1 MSANASSIFLVD
13 AVGPALPD
21 IRAPV
26 GLRHSFCIGRWKFM
40 SQTDTESAVDVKL
53 PFPAIR
59 RELPTRH
66 PENTDTMEE
75 IAQSI
80 DKPVLAAKLTKLSV
94 VIPVYNEEATVQTLV
109 SLVVNAPLPDGLRR
123 EIICVNDC
131 SRDGTAKKLDELPK
145 LFPEA
150 DFRIIHKPVN
160 EGKGAALRDGF
171 KHASGDIVLIQDA
184 DLEYDPAD
192 YPKLLQPILENRADV
207 VYGSRFMG
215 AAPHRVLYFWHTLG
229 NRVLTMMSNMFTNL
243 NLTDMEVC
251 YKVFR
256 KSVLDRI
263 QVKCNRFGFEPEITA
278 KIAKLRPRIRIFEVG
293 ISYYG
298 RSYEEGKKITWKDGV
313 KAILAII
320 RFRFSD

>member
-1 MSANASSIFLVD
+1 MYL
-13 AVGPALPD
+13 
-21 IRAPV
+21 
-26 GLRHSFCIGRWKFM
+26 M
-40 SQTDTESAVDVKL
+40 SQTDTETAVDVKM

-59 RELPTRH
+59 RELPRRH
-66 PENTDTMEE
+66 PENTDTMEQIE
-75 IAQSI
+75 QTI
-80 DKPVLAAKLTKLSV
+80 DKPLPTATLTKVSV

-109 SLVVNAPLPDGLRR
+109 SLVVNAPLPKGVRT

-131 SRDGTAKKLDELPK
+131 SRDNTAKKLDELPT

-150 DFRIIHKPVN
+150 DFKIVHKPVN

-192 YPKLLQPILENRADV
+192 YPKLLTPILQNRADV
-207 VYGSRFMG
+207 VFGSRFMG
-215 AAPHRVLYFWHTLG
+215 GEPHRVLYFWHTLG
-229 NRVLTMMSNMFTNL
+229 NRVLTTLSNMFTNL

-263 QVKCNRFGFEPEITA
+263 QIKCNRFGFEPEITA
-278 KIAKLRPRIRIFEVG
+278 KVAKLRPRIRIFEVG

>member
-1 MSANASSIFLVD
+1 
-13 AVGPALPD
+13 
-21 IRAPV
+21 
-26 GLRHSFCIGRWKFM
+26 M
-40 SQTDTESAVDVKL
+40 SQTDTETEAVDLK
-53 PFPAIR
+53 PFPSIR
-59 RELPTRH
+59 RELPKRH
-66 PENTDTMEE
+66 PET
-75 IAQSI
+75 I
-80 DKPVLAAKLTKLSV
+80 DVIVKAIDLPVATPVLTKVSV
-94 VIPVYNEEATVQTLV
+94 VIPVYNEQATVQALV
-109 SLVVNAPLPDGLRR
+109 SLVVNAPIPGGLRR

-131 SRDGTAKKLDELPK
+131 SKDNTAKKLDELPA

-171 KHASGDIVLIQDA
+171 KHATGDVVLIQDA

-192 YPKLLQPILENRADV
+192 YPALIQPILENRADV

-229 NRVLTMMSNMFTNL
+229 NRVLTTLSNMFTNL

-263 QVKCNRFGFEPEITA
+263 QIKCNRFGFEPEITA

-313 KAILAII
+313 KAILTII